1 MSDYEIRR
9 YQVVDDDFLPQQIPP
24 LLRQIYARRGVRRAD
39 ELSLKASGLLHF
51 SSLRDIDKAVE
62 LLLNALKN
70 QEKVCICGDFDADGA
85 TSSALM
91 VSALQ
96 AFGLQ
101 QVGYRVPNRMTDGY
115 GLSVAMVEQLAVENV
130 QLIVTVDNGIAAHD
144 AIALAREKGIQVLVT
159 DHHLPPEELPPAN
172 AIVNPNQH
180 GCEFPSKNLAGV
192 GVAFYVLL
200 ALRSALREQGVEP
213 LPNLADWLDLVALG
227 TVADVVPL
235 DYNNRV
241 LVQQGI
247 ARIRKGMSRPGIKAL
262 LEVANRDA
270 SQLAASDL
278 GFALGPRIN
287 AAGRLDDIGLGIECL
302 LAGETR
308 AQQLAQQL
316 NDLNQQR
323 KSIETEMREHAES
336 AVAKLRFDQ
345 GQVPDLVTLYQPDW
359 HAGVIGIVAG
369 RVKEQVNRPVI
380 ALANDDDEF
389 LKGSARSVSGLH
401 MRDLLERV
409 HSLEPGIMERFGGH
423 AMAAGLTMKKENLA
437 RFSELAEQV
446 ASEWLSEEQKQRV
459 FWSDGE
465 LTTLQLSQDSV
476 NMLQSAG
483 PWGQQFPEPMFD
495 GQFELVDQRIVG
507 ERHLKLVVRH
517 PQGEL
522 LDAIAFNV
530 DTQQWPA
537 RQASVVEL
545 LYKPQL
551 NHFRGRTNVQL
562 LVEQIRAIR

>member
-51 SSLRDIDKAVE
+51 SSLKDISKAVE
-62 LLLNALKN
+62 LLQNALKN

-96 AFGLQ
+96 AFGLH

-130 QLIVTVDNGIAAHD
+130 QLIVTVDNGFAAHE
-144 AIALAREKGIQVLVT
+144 AIALAREKDIQVLVT
-159 DHHLPPEELPPAN
+159 DHHLPPEELPLAN

-302 LAGETR
+302 LAGDSR

-323 KSIETEMREHAES
+323 KSIESEMREHAES

-380 ALANDDDEF
+380 ALANDDDEL

-409 HSLEPGIMERFGGH
+409 HSLQPGIMERFGGH
-423 AMAAGLTMKKENLA
+423 AMAAGLTMKKENLT

-465 LTTLQLSQDSV
+465 LTTPQLSLDSV

-537 RQASVVEL
+537 RQISVVEL

>member
-1 MSDYEIRR
+1 
-9 YQVVDDDFLPQQIPP
+9 
-24 LLRQIYARRGVRRAD
+24 YARRGVRRAD

-51 SSLRDIDKAVE
+51 SSLKDISKAVE
-62 LLLNALKN
+62 LLQNALKN

-130 QLIVTVDNGIAAHD
+130 QLIVTVDNGIAAHE

-159 DHHLPPEELPPAN
+159 DHHLPPEELPLAN

-200 ALRSALREQGVEP
+200 ALRSALREQGVKP

-302 LAGETR
+302 LAGDSR

-323 KSIETEMREHAES
+323 KSIESEMREHAES

-380 ALANDDDEF
+380 ALANDDDEL

-409 HSLEPGIMERFGGH
+409 HSLQPGIMERFGGH
-423 AMAAGLTMKKENLA
+423 AMAAGLTMKKENLT

-537 RQASVVEL
+537 RQISVVEL

>member
-180 GCEFPSKNLAGV
+180 GCEFSSKNLAGV

-336 AVAKLRFDQ
+336 AVAKLCFDQ

-409 HSLEPGIMERFGGH
+409 HSLQPGIMERFGGH
-423 AMAAGLTMKKENLA
+423 AMAAGLTMKKENLT

-465 LTTLQLSQDSV
+465 LTTTQLSLDSV
-476 NMLQSAG
+476 NTLQSAG

>member
-9 YQVVDDDFLPQQIPP
+9 YQVVDDDFLPQQMPP

-51 SSLRDIDKAVE
+51 SSLRDIGKAVE
-62 LLLNALKN
+62 LLQNALKN

-323 KSIETEMREHAES
+323 KSIESEMREHAEG

-380 ALANDDDEF
+380 ALANDDSEL

-409 HSLEPGIMERFGGH
+409 HSLQPGIMERFGGH
-423 AMAAGLTMKKENLA
+423 AMAAGLTMKKENLT

-507 ERHLKLVVRH
+507 ERHLKLLVRH

-537 RQASVVEL
+537 QQASVVEL

>member
-51 SSLRDIDKAVE
+51 SSLRGIDKAVE

-115 GLSVAMVEQLAVENV
+115 GLSVAMVEQLVVENV

-144 AIALAREKGIQVLVT
+144 AVALAREKGIKVLVT

-380 ALANDDDEF
+380 ALANDDSEL

-409 HSLEPGIMERFGGH
+409 HSLQPGIMERFGGH

-437 RFSELAEQV
+437 RFSVLAEQV

-537 RQASVVEL
+537 QQASVVEL

-562 LVEQIRAIR
+562 LVEQIRAIC

>member
-9 YQVVDDDFLPQQIPP
+9 YQVVDDEFLPQQIPP

-51 SSLRDIDKAVE
+51 SSLRGIDKAVE

-437 RFSELAEQV
+437 RFSVLAEQV

-537 RQASVVEL
+537 QQASVVEL

>member
-51 SSLRDIDKAVE
+51 SSLRDIGKAVE
-62 LLLNALKN
+62 LLQNALKN

-323 KSIETEMREHAES
+323 KSIESEMREHAEG

-380 ALANDDDEF
+380 ALANDDSEL

-409 HSLEPGIMERFGGH
+409 HSLQPGIMERFGGH
-423 AMAAGLTMKKENLA
+423 AMAAGLTMKKENLT

-507 ERHLKLVVRH
+507 ERHLKLLVRH

-537 RQASVVEL
+537 QQASVVEL

>member
-9 YQVVDDDFLPQQIPP
+9 YQVVDDGFLPQQMPP
-24 LLRQIYARRGVRRAD
+24 LLRQIYARRGVRSAD

-51 SSLRDIDKAVE
+51 SSLKDIAKAVE
-62 LLLNALKN
+62 LLRTALKK
-70 QEKVCICGDFDADGA
+70 QRRVCICGDFDADGA

-96 AFGLQ
+96 AFGLEK
-101 QVGYRVPNRMTDGY
+101 VGYRVPNRMTDGY
-115 GLSVAMVEQLAVENV
+115 GLSVAMVEQLTADNV
-130 QLIVTVDNGIAAHD
+130 DLIITVDNGIAAHD
-144 AIALAREKGIQVLVT
+144 AISLARDNGIQVLVT
-159 DHHLPPEELPPAN
+159 DHHLPPAELPLAD
-172 AIVNPNQH
+172 AIVNPNQQ

-200 ALRSALREQGVEP
+200 ALRAALREEGIEP

-262 LEVANRDA
+262 LEVSNRDA

-302 LAGETR
+302 LAGESR
-308 AQQLAQQL
+308 AKQLAQQL

-380 ALANDDDEF
+380 ALANDDDNL

-401 MRDLLERV
+401 MRDLLERI

-423 AMAAGLTMKKENLA
+423 AMAAGLTLKKVNLT

-465 LTTLQLSQDSV
+465 LTVPQLSLDSV
-476 NMLQSAG
+476 NTLQNAG

-522 LDAIAFNV
+522 LDGIAFNV

-537 RQASVVEL
+537 RQATVVEL